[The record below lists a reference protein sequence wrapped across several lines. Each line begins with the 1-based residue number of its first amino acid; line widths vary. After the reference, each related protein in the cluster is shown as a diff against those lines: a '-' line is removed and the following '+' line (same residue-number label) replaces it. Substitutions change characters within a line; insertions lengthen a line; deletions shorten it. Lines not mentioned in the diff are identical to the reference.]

1 MTQPVLTGFEQR
13 LLSAIASF
21 VATHH
26 QAPTVAELAREL
38 KVNSRGSVHRYLTS
52 LIDKGCLDSEGRGWR
67 NIRLTAAGQQAA
79 ELAAKATARPSTNA
93 PTTSSTVS
101 AQTSQDS
108 QYLPES
114 LVQQYKIPLLGKI
127 AAGHPIEA
135 MSNEDTLDLAGFFI
149 GPDRYALRV
158 TGDSMI
164 EAGILDGDTVI
175 VKKQSIARTG
185 DIVVALID
193 RMEATLKR
201 LGPARDGSVEL
212 IPENDTMAPMRYAT
226 SRVDIQGIVV
236 GQMRSY

>member
-127 AAGHPIEA
+127 AAGHPIDCLLYT
-135 MSNEDTLDLAGFFI
+135 S
-149 GPDRYALRV
+149 PSPR
-158 TGDSMI
+158 DS
-164 EAGILDGDTVI
+164 
-175 VKKQSIARTG
+175 
-185 DIVVALID
+185 
-193 RMEATLKR
+193 
-201 LGPARDGSVEL
+201 
-212 IPENDTMAPMRYAT
+212 
-226 SRVDIQGIVV
+226 
-236 GQMRSY
+236 

>member
-1 MTQPVLTGFEQR
+1 MPQPILTGFEQR
-13 LLSAIASF
+13 LLSAIAAF
-21 VATHH
+21 VATH
-26 QAPTVAELAREL
+26 QQSPTVAELAREL

-52 LIDKGCLDSEGRGWR
+52 LISKGCLDSEGRGWR
-67 NIRLTAAGQQAA
+67 NIRLTSAGK
-79 ELAAKATARPSTNA
+79 LAANPVANPATHVPTDDNYPHSLST
-93 PTTSSTVS
+93 
-101 AQTSQDS
+101 
-108 QYLPES
+108 
-114 LVQQYKIPLLGKI
+114 QQYQIPLLGKI
-127 AAGHPIEA
+127 AAGQPIEA
-135 MSNEDTLDLAGFFI
+135 MTNEDTLDLAGFFI

-193 RMEATLKR
+193 RLEATLKR
-201 LGPARDGSVEL
+201 LGPARDDSVEL

>member
-1 MTQPVLTGFEQR
+1 MAQPVLTGFEQR

-67 NIRLTAAGQQAA
+67 NIRLTASGQLAA
-79 ELAAKATARPSTNA
+79 ELAAKAMIRPSTNT
-93 PTTSSTVS
+93 PTTSSTV
-101 AQTSQDS
+101 QVRTSQDS

-114 LVQQYKIPLLGKI
+114 LAQQYKIPLLGKI

-175 VKKQSIARTG
+175 VKKQSVARTG

-193 RMEATLKR
+193 RLEATLKR